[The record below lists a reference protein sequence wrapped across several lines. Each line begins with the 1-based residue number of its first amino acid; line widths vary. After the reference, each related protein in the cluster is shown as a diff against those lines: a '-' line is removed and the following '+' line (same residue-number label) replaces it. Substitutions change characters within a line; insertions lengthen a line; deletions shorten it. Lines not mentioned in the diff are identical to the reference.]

1 MRIIFVYSLKCAR
14 TTLNKLLN
22 SSGLNRVTVHCLT
35 LNKLSINTILSP
47 YCYTSLTVHFNVS
60 NFKYHGNLNRLILCV
75 LFVRKLNIVLV
86 VMKTSILMLTFQAIW
101 HQTILI
107 AFIIPIFNRVLSKYF
122 HETGQRQMDVSR
134 ACFHGITRPTF
145 LKLCLFPRCLFL

>member
-1 MRIIFVYSLKCAR
+1 MRIIFVYSLKFAR
-14 TTLNKLLN
+14 TALNKLLN

-35 LNKLSINTILSP
+35 LNKLSISTILSH
-47 YCYTSLTVHFNVS
+47 LTVHFNVS
-60 NFKYHGNLNRLILCV
+60 NFKYHDNLNRLILCV

-101 HQTILI
+101 YQTILI

-122 HETGQRQMDVSR
+122 YETGQRQMDVSR
-134 ACFHGITRPTF
+134 ACFRGITRPTF